1 MGEQG
6 KRAFRGLLLRVLLLG
21 AAAVIIFTWV
31 IGIKRMEGNSMFPH
45 IKDGDL
51 CISYKPERCVTG
63 ELVLYRQEGRMKVGR
78 IAAMPG
84 DTISFE
90 NGQVQLNGSVI
101 SETIPYETVPDET
114 APIKY
119 PLTLKE
125 GEYFILNDYRLD
137 SEDSRS
143 FGPIEKGA
151 LKGKLIFLLRRRGF

>member
-1 MGEQG
+1 MPEQKKG
-6 KRAFRGLLLRVLLLG
+6 ALQGLILRIVLAVC
-21 AAAVIIFTWV
+21 AAAVIFTWV
-31 IGIKRMEGNSMFPH
+31 IGVKRMEGNGMFPH
-45 IKDGDL
+45 VKDGDL
-51 CISYKPERCVTG
+51 CISYRPESCVTG
-63 ELVLYRQEGRMKVGR
+63 ELVLYEQEGQTKVGR

-114 APIKY
+114 ASVKY

-125 GEYFILNDYRLD
+125 GEYFILNDYRPD
-137 SEDSRS
+137 MEDSRS

>member
-1 MGEQG
+1 MTSQ
-6 KRAFRGLLLRVLLLG
+6 KKSALRGLLFRIVFFVC
-21 AAAVIIFTWV
+21 AAVVIFTWV
-31 IGIKRMEGNSMFPH
+31 IGVMRMDGNEMFPH

-51 CISYKPERCVTG
+51 CISYKLERCTTS
-63 ELVLYRQEGRMKVGR
+63 EIVLYRQDGKLRAGR

-101 SETIPYETVPDET
+101 SETIPYETMPNDK
-114 APIKY
+114 ASIAY

-137 SEDSRS
+137 QDDSRS
-143 FGPIEKGA
+143 FGVVEKGEIE
-151 LKGKLIFLLRRRGF
+151 GKLIFLLRRRGF